1 MSDRSKTKA
10 QRLKELEALR
20 TEVTTLKKQYAV
32 AVQAQ
37 KITLSQLRQRE
48 IELSDIQRIAK
59 LGIWRFDI
67 ASDQITWS
75 TEMYQMFRRN
85 PRLSPPSYEELTQ
98 FIHPDFRE
106 QHQSIADAVAQTGQ
120 SQDMEYCFFR
130 ADGSM
135 GWLWTKI
142 EGVFDRQRQLVGF
155 MGVAMDISDRKIA
168 EIALR
173 NSEERFRNLFESNI
187 VGMFFASH
195 HGEILDSNDRF
206 LEMVGYSREDLE
218 MGLVLWNELTPPE
231 YHQQDQ
237 EIVARLQNR
246 ETLAPWQKEYYR
258 KDGSRIPVLIGV
270 ANLETERNQVCIV
283 VDMTQQQE
291 ALRQCQEAEAKLARL
306 NSELEQR
313 IDERTQSLQ
322 RSEERLRLAFDA
334 ANMGNWDWD
343 ILNNEIIWS
352 ESLERMMGLEPGSFD
367 GELEKVIQMI
377 HPDDREKVLQAID
390 RTTHNDEPY
399 ELEFRFI
406 KPDGSIR
413 WAASRASV
421 IRDQN
426 GFPIRLIGVDVDITR
441 RKQFEEDLRQ
451 VNQELEHRLDE
462 LKLRNAEMLLLS
474 GINDYL
480 QACLTIRD
488 ACAVISA
495 LSQPLF
501 PDCSGGIFIFTSQN
515 DYLEMVTFWG
525 NSLYSD
531 YLFTSLD
538 CWALR
543 RGRSHWV
550 GKGQQDLFC
559 NHVNHQ
565 HLPLE
570 SLCLPLIAQGET
582 LGLLYLCTSKE
593 QALPPIRQ
601 QLAKTV
607 AEQLSLAIANL
618 KLREQLQHQSL
629 HDPLTT
635 LFNRRYLEQF
645 LTQEIA
651 RAKRHRYSIG
661 VMMIDIDHFK
671 NFNDSLGHGAG
682 DWVLRSIGFLLK
694 ESIRASDVACRY
706 GGEEMTVILPDTS
719 LKDTYQKAEFLRRAI
734 ADLRVEYEG
743 QILHSLTASLGI
755 TCYPDHGET
764 FKSLIQSAD
773 KALYGAK
780 EAGRNQVMVAKKIP
794 Y

>member
-1 MSDRSKTKA
+1 
-10 QRLKELEALR
+10 
-20 TEVTTLKKQYAV
+20 
-32 AVQAQ
+32 
-37 KITLSQLRQRE
+37 
-48 IELSDIQRIAK
+48 
-59 LGIWRFDI
+59 
-67 ASDQITWS
+67 
-75 TEMYQMFRRN
+75 
-85 PRLSPPSYEELTQ
+85 
-98 FIHPDFRE
+98 
-106 QHQSIADAVAQTGQ
+106 
-120 SQDMEYCFFR
+120 
-130 ADGSM
+130 
-135 GWLWTKI
+135 
-142 EGVFDRQRQLVGF
+142 
-155 MGVAMDISDRKIA
+155 
-168 EIALR
+168 
-173 NSEERFRNLFESNI
+173 
-187 VGMFFASH
+187 
-195 HGEILDSNDRF
+195 
-206 LEMVGYSREDLE
+206 
-218 MGLVLWNELTPPE
+218 
-231 YHQQDQ
+231 
-237 EIVARLQNR
+237 
-246 ETLAPWQKEYYR
+246 
-258 KDGSRIPVLIGV
+258 
-270 ANLETERNQVCIV
+270 
-283 VDMTQQQE
+283 
-291 ALRQCQEAEAKLARL
+291 
-306 NSELEQR
+306 
-313 IDERTQSLQ
+313 
-322 RSEERLRLAFDA
+322 
-334 ANMGNWDWD
+334 
-343 ILNNEIIWS
+343 
-352 ESLERMMGLEPGSFD
+352 
-367 GELEKVIQMI
+367 
-377 HPDDREKVLQAID
+377 
-390 RTTHNDEPY
+390 
-399 ELEFRFI
+399 
-406 KPDGSIR
+406 
-413 WAASRASV
+413 
-421 IRDQN
+421 
-426 GFPIRLIGVDVDITR
+426 
-441 RKQFEEDLRQ
+441 
-451 VNQELEHRLDE
+451 
-462 LKLRNAEMLLLS
+462 MLLLS